1 MSQRD
6 GTELQN
12 NYWGV
17 EHTINLLI
25 FGQSAV
31 SWLKYLSELHYFK
44 VKKYRKKHIS
54 YQSYLGAS
62 SFD

>member
-31 SWLKYLSELHYFK
+31 SWLKYLSELHYLK

-54 YQSYLGAS
+54 Y
-62 SFD
+62 